1 MEQVTSTDLQR
12 KLGQVISK
20 AKREPVMVTSRGRP
34 ELVIVDASEYGRLKE
49 IEEQKFQ
56 ALQSAITKGLESSI
70 DENFNMSEIQ
80 RALDNE

>member
-1 MEQVTSTDLQR
+1 MTSTDLQR

-20 AKREPVMVTSRGRP
+20 AKREPVMVTSRGRA